1 MDRFW
6 LAQYPPGVAAEI
18 DLSAYASLK
27 ALIEDACTRYADRV
41 AYHCMGTALSYRELD
56 ARSRAFGAWLQQRAG
71 LKAGDRVAIMLP
83 NLLQYPIAMFGALRA
98 GLVVVNTNPLY
109 TASELVAPAQG
120 FRRSRRAGAGEF
132 CRDARAGAARDRR
145 APCDRHGRR

>member
-27 ALIEDACTRYADRV
+27 ALIEEACTRYADRV
-41 AYHCMGTALSYRELD
+41 AYRCMGTALSYRELD

-71 LKAGDRVAIMLP
+71 QIG
-83 NLLQYPIAMFGALRA
+83 
-98 GLVVVNTNPLY
+98 
-109 TASELVAPAQG
+109 
-120 FRRSRRAGAGEF
+120 
-132 CRDARAGAARDRR
+132 R
-145 APCDRHGRR
+145 APV